1 MSLPTSLNY
10 FDEEELRQV
19 PNWAAYYYALGQL
32 ASSFSGEAT
41 RFVMGV
47 AVPTRAFCA
56 PLVALGAVTGEAD
69 ERIHKSLEEH
79 FSELLKLPI
88 ETAVTLQ
95 DKDRVLKARIDGHE
109 KSERNGEIV
118 DYIRVR
124 PIRGRVHLIPQK
136 HCYRVRLS
144 KHRAAEKKRQ
154 IGQLVK
160 DNSSFSKHFFSQEAA
175 EHGAIGSSN
184 LCAVVGNRRQLTHE
198 FREQKFL
205 VRTDREDDDE
215 GTLQDIVRVK
225 SLGKDA
231 EQFLSEIFT
240 PSERPELEA
249 AQPIAEVI
257 SRPESELLIDFPV
270 VIFDGCQAFLQQHH
284 HWGSQNKVVILDR
297 TDRKFDDAIDEFNR
311 QFFRRIVDTNIL
323 ESLEFLPEAP
333 PGVELQ
339 LFEEKRC

>member
-1 MSLPTSLNY
+1 MNLPTSLDY
-10 FDEEELRQV
+10 FDEEELRRI

-32 ASSFSGEAT
+32 ASSFTREAT

-69 ERIHKSLEEH
+69 ERVHKSLERH
-79 FSELLKLPI
+79 FSELLKLPVG
-88 ETAVTLQ
+88 TAVTFRN
-95 DKDRVLKARIDGHE
+95 KDRVLKARIEG
-109 KSERNGEIV
+109 SGRLERNGEWIDFV
-118 DYIRVR
+118 KVK
-124 PIRGRVHLIPQK
+124 PQK
-136 HCYRVRLS
+136 GQVQWVPLKNSHRVKLS
-144 KHRAAEKKRQ
+144 DHKGAVRKRQ
-154 IGQLVK
+154 IGQVVK
-160 DNSSFSKHFFSQEAA
+160 DNSSFSKHFFSQESA

-205 VRTDREDDDE
+205 VRTSHEDDDE
-215 GTLQDIVRVK
+215 GTLQDVVKVK
-225 SLGKDA
+225 SLGKDS

-240 PSERPELEA
+240 PSERPQNDA
-249 AQPIAEVI
+249 AQPVAEVI
-257 SRPESELLIDFPV
+257 SRSDSDLLIDFPV
-270 VIFDGCQAFLQQHH
+270 VIFDGCLPFLQQHF
-284 HWGSQNKVVILDR
+284 HWAIQNQVVIFDR
-297 TDRKFDDAIDEFNR
+297 TDRKFDDAIEEFNR
-311 QFFRRIVDTNIL
+311 QYIRRIVDTDII